1 MRAIVV
7 GAGEVG
13 FHTAE
18 RLAQEGHE
26 VVLVENSRDRLRE
39 VEERLNVL
47 ALAGSGARADTLEE
61 AGIRDCR
68 VFIAV
73 TDVDEVNMVACL
85 LAREYGVPTKIARVK
100 SLGYSARDAVLNA
113 EKLGIELLI
122 NPLEA
127 VATDLINIAGHAAAV
142 EVAEFAE
149 GRIFFVG
156 YPIAQDNPVC
166 GLSMA
171 DLRDLRAMYP
181 FVVTAI
187 TRGGRTLIP
196 RGEDVVEA
204 GDHVFLV
211 MRTADLPSVRYL
223 LGIDKGE
230 VRRVFVLGGGEVGFR
245 VAHHFERLGIQVKV
259 VDPSRAVCEGLAERL
274 GKAVVLH
281 AEVTDVGALQA
292 EGLGKADVVVA
303 TTENEEVNIL
313 ASLLAKRH
321 GAHRA
326 LCLVNR
332 PAYVSLVPGLG
343 IDACISPRLSTASA
357 ILKYV
362 RRGGVLS
369 VATVEENQAEVLEL
383 LVTPEFRWLGRP
395 LKTLEFPAGAII
407 GAVVRGPDAFIPDGE
422 TALQPGDRAVT
433 FALPEAVPTVEDF
446 FGAP

>member
-1 MRAIVV
+1 MRVIVV

-18 RLAQEGHE
+18 RLALEGHE
-26 VVLVENSRDRLRE
+26 VVLVESSRDRLRE
-39 VEERLNVL
+39 VEERLNVM
-47 ALAGSGARADTLEE
+47 ALHGSGARAETLEE
-61 AGIRDCR
+61 AGVRGCK

-85 LAREYGVPTKIARVK
+85 LAREYGVPTKIARVR

-127 VATDLINIAGHAAAV
+127 VTTDLINIAGHAAAL

-149 GRIFFVG
+149 GQIFFVG
-156 YPIAQDNPVC
+156 YPIADDNPIC

-181 FVVTAI
+181 FVVVAI
-187 TRGGRTLIP
+187 TRKGRTLIP
-196 RGEDVVEA
+196 RGEDVVEP

-223 LGIDKGE
+223 LGFEKGE

-245 VAHHFERLGIQVKV
+245 VAHHFERLGIHVKI
-259 VDPSRAVCEGLAERL
+259 VDPRREVCEGLAERL
-274 GKAVVLH
+274 DKGVVLH
-281 AEVTDVGALQA
+281 AEVTDVGTLQA

-303 TTENEEVNIL
+303 TTDNEEVNIL

-321 GAHRA
+321 GARRA

-332 PAYVSLVPGLG
+332 PAYVSLVPTLG

-362 RRGGVLS
+362 RRGGVVS
-369 VATVEENQAEVLEL
+369 VATIEENQAEVMEMLI
-383 LVTPEFRWLGRP
+383 TPRTGWLGQP
-395 LKTLEFPAGAII
+395 LKSLSFPPGAIV
-407 GAVVRGPDAFIPDGE
+407 GAVVRGQVAVIPDGD
-422 TALQPGDRAVT
+422 TAFQPGDRAVIFT
-433 FALPEAVPTVEDF
+433 LPEAVSRVENF
-446 FGAP
+446 FGAG